1 MNVET
6 WSNFKILVLILVLIL
21 VKMEI
26 DEPMDVDQ
34 IRRHITTKKDAIR
47 MEWER
52 CTNEETR
59 KVLKRKYQN
68 SKSRLNMDE
77 DSLYRWYKKVKLTAV
92 TPKPEAVPDPKL
104 DAVPEP
110 STPPGFFYAPIDEK
124 TVS

>member
-6 WSNFKILVLILVLIL
+6 WSNFKILVLIL

-77 DSLYRWYKKVKLTAV
+77 DALWRWYKKLKLT
-92 TPKPEAVPDPKL
+92 KL
-104 DAVPEP
+104 CSRDK
-110 STPPGFFYAPIDEK
+110 S
-124 TVS
+124 